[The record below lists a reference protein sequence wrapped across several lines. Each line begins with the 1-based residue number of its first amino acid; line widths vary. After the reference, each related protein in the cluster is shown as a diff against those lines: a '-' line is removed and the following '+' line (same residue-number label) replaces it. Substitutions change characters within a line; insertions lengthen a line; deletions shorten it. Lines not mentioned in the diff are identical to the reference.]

1 MDFENKKKNLQAMMD
16 RLAKEDIFL
25 AFSGGVDSSLLLKL
39 ACNSVKKTGKQV
51 YAVMFA
57 TRLHPACDQENA
69 EKVAKELGG
78 TYVVLKVDELEQE
91 EIRKNPSDRCYLC
104 KRYLFSQLKAFGEEK
119 NGTVFLDGTN
129 ADDLTVYRPGLKA
142 LKELGIISPLAECA
156 MTKEEVRRMA
166 SGYGISSAGRPSTPC
181 MATRLPYGAE
191 LDHDVLEKIEK
202 GEELIRDRISGN
214 VRLRLHGDVARIE
227 IDKERFQEFLEK
239 GDDIINGLKKLGF
252 LYITL
257 DMEGFRSGSMDV
269 RQIR

>member
-1 MDFENKKKNLQAMMD
+1 
-16 RLAKEDIFL
+16 
-25 AFSGGVDSSLLLKL
+25 
-39 ACNSVKKTGKQV
+39 
-51 YAVMFA
+51 
-57 TRLHPACDQENA
+57 
-69 EKVAKELGG
+69 
-78 TYVVLKVDELEQE
+78 
-91 EIRKNPSDRCYLC
+91 
-104 KRYLFSQLKAFGEEK
+104 
-119 NGTVFLDGTN
+119 
-129 ADDLTVYRPGLKA
+129 
-142 LKELGIISPLAECA
+142 
-156 MTKEEVRRMA
+156 MA

-239 GDDIINGLKKLGF
+239 DDDIINGLKKLGF

>member
-1 MDFENKKKNLQAMMD
+1 M
-16 RLAKEDIFL
+16 
-25 AFSGGVDSSLLLKL
+25 
-39 ACNSVKKTGKQV
+39 
-51 YAVMFA
+51 
-57 TRLHPACDQENA
+57 
-69 EKVAKELGG
+69 
-78 TYVVLKVDELEQE
+78 
-91 EIRKNPSDRCYLC
+91 
-104 KRYLFSQLKAFGEEK
+104 
-119 NGTVFLDGTN
+119 
-129 ADDLTVYRPGLKA
+129 TVYRPGLKA

-239 GDDIINGLKKLGF
+239 DDDIINGLKKLGF